1 MADFYA
7 NYYRQKEIE
16 KQNRDKFLEEGVKEL
31 NYQVKRF
38 TKKGVIFYQTPES
51 TPKSSFP
58 HV

>member
-1 MADFYA
+1 MTEFYA

-16 KQNRDKFLEEGVKEL
+16 KQNRDKFIEEGAKEL
-31 NYQVKRF
+31 NYQEKKF
-38 TKKGVIFYQTPES
+38 TKKGVIFYQMSES